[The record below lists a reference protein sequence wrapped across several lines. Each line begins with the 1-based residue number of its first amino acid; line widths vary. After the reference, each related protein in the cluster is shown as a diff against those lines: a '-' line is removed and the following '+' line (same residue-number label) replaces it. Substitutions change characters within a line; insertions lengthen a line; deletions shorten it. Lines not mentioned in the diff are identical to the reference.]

1 MIDKSFLILGLD
13 SLELLEMINQAP
25 IILIEA
31 K

>member
-25 IILIEA
+25 VILIEA
-31 K
+31 N

>member
-1 MIDKSFLILGLD
+1 MIDKSFLTLGLD

-31 K
+31 N

>member
-25 IILIEA
+25 IKGYELS
-31 K
+31 